1 MNPPMTDNKIKRIE
15 GGVTYP
21 GGFRASGI
29 HCGLRKNKSKKD
41 LALIVADAPCSAAAI
56 YTTNKV
62 YGAPITVTREHLKNG
77 VARAVICNSGN
88 ANTCNPDGVEKANA
102 MCAALSKHLGIP
114 EDDIVIASTGVIG
127 MPLPLEPILNG
138 IPALCDALGSSPED
152 GYAAAA
158 AIMTTDTRLKQI
170 AAETVIGGVKVKI
183 GGMAKGSGMIQP
195 NMATMLS
202 FITTDASVAPDVLQV
217 ILKRVAD
224 RTFNMI
230 SVDGD
235 TSTNDTLC
243 ILASGAAGGEIIA
256 DADSEQAAAFEALLE
271 YVCKYLA
278 RKMAADGEGASKLL
292 ECRIHGCDS
301 VANARVL
308 AKSVIN
314 SPLVKTA
321 MFGSDANW
329 GRILCA
335 LGYAGVDF
343 DPHRVDVNFI
353 SNAGEINVC
362 KDGASVG
369 FDEDKAKEILLEDSI
384 IIDVNM
390 NEGTESA
397 TAFGC
402 DLTYEYVRINGDYR
416 S

>member
-1 MNPPMTDNKIKRIE
+1 MNETNIKRIE

-21 GGFRASGI
+21 AGFRASGI

-41 LALIVADAPCSAAAI
+41 LALILADKLCNAAAI

-77 VARAVICNSGN
+77 MARAAICNSGN
-88 ANTCNPDGVEKANA
+88 ANTCNPDGVDKANA
-102 MCAALSKHLGIP
+102 MCAALAAQLGID
-114 EDDIVIASTGVIG
+114 ENDIIITSTGVIG
-127 MPLPLEPILNG
+127 EPLPLEPILNG
-138 IPALCDALGSSPED
+138 IPALCDSLGYDAEN
-152 GYAAAA
+152 GYAAAS

-170 AAETVIGGVKVKI
+170 AAETVIDGVKVKI
-183 GGMAKGSGMIQP
+183 GGMSKGSGMIQP
-195 NMATMLS
+195 NMATMLC
-202 FITTDASVAPDVLQV
+202 FVTTDANISSEALQTL
-217 ILKRVAD
+217 LKRVAD

-235 TSTNDTLC
+235 TSTNDTFSVM
-243 ILASGAAGGEIIA
+243 ASGLAGNTLI
-256 DADSEQAAAFEALLE
+256 DDPDSESGKAFEALLE

-292 ECRIHGCDS
+292 ECRVHGCDTLE
-301 VANARVL
+301 NARIL

-321 MFGSDANW
+321 MFGADANW

-335 LGYAGVDF
+335 LGYAGVEF
-343 DPHRVDVNFI
+343 DPHKVDVSFI
-353 SNAGEINVC
+353 SDAGEINVC
-362 KDGASVG
+362 KNGGSVG
-369 FDEDKAKEILLEDSI
+369 FDEDKAKEILLKDSI
-384 IIDVNM
+384 VMDVNM
-390 NEGTESA
+390 HMGDACA
-397 TAFGC
+397 TAYGC

>member
-1 MNPPMTDNKIKRIE
+1 MNETNIKRIE

-21 GGFRASGI
+21 AGFRASGI

-41 LALIVADAPCSAAAI
+41 LALIVADKPCNAAAI

-77 VARAVICNSGN
+77 MARAAICNSGN
-88 ANTCNPDGVEKANA
+88 ANTCNPDGVDKANA
-102 MCAALSKHLGIP
+102 MCAALAAQLGID
-114 EDDIVIASTGVIG
+114 ENDIIIASTGVIG
-127 MPLPLEPILNG
+127 EPLPLEPILSG
-138 IPALCDALGSSPED
+138 IPALCDSLGYDAEN
-152 GYAAAA
+152 GYAAAS

-170 AAETVIGGVKVKI
+170 AAETVIDGVKVKI
-183 GGMAKGSGMIQP
+183 GGMSKGSGMIQP
-195 NMATMLS
+195 NMATMLC
-202 FITTDASVAPDVLQV
+202 FVTTDANISSEALQV
-217 ILKRVAD
+217 LLKRVAD

-235 TSTNDTLC
+235 TSTNDTFSVM
-243 ILASGAAGGEIIA
+243 ASGLAGNALIENP
-256 DADSEQAAAFEALLE
+256 DSESGKAFEELLE

-292 ECRIHGCDS
+292 ECRVHGCDTLE
-301 VANARVL
+301 NARIL

-321 MFGSDANW
+321 MFGADANW

-335 LGYAGVDF
+335 LGYAGVEF
-343 DPHRVDVNFI
+343 DPHKVDVSFI
-353 SNAGEINVC
+353 SDAGEINVC
-362 KDGASVG
+362 KNGGSVG
-369 FDEDKAKEILLEDSI
+369 FDEDKAKEILLKDSI
-384 IIDVNM
+384 VMDVNM
-390 NEGTESA
+390 NMGDACA
-397 TAFGC
+397 TAYGC

>member
-1 MNPPMTDNKIKRIE
+1 MNETNIKRIE

-21 GGFRASGI
+21 AGFRASGI

-41 LALIVADAPCSAAAI
+41 LALILADKLCNAAAI

-77 VARAVICNSGN
+77 MARAAICNSGN
-88 ANTCNPDGVEKANA
+88 ANTCNPDGVDKANA
-102 MCAALSKHLGIP
+102 MCAALAAQLGID
-114 EDDIVIASTGVIG
+114 ENDIIITSTGVIG
-127 MPLPLEPILNG
+127 EPLPLEPILSG
-138 IPALCDALGSSPED
+138 IPALCDSLGYDAEN
-152 GYAAAA
+152 GYAAAS

-170 AAETVIGGVKVKI
+170 AAETVIDGVKVKI
-183 GGMAKGSGMIQP
+183 GGMSKGSGMIQP
-195 NMATMLS
+195 NMATMLC
-202 FITTDASVAPDVLQV
+202 FVTTDAHISSEALQV
-217 ILKRVAD
+217 LLKRVAD

-235 TSTNDTLC
+235 TSTNDTFSVM
-243 ILASGAAGGEIIA
+243 ASGLAGNALI
-256 DADSEQAAAFEALLE
+256 DDPDSESGKAFEALLE

-292 ECRIHGCDS
+292 ECRVHGCDTLE
-301 VANARVL
+301 NARIL

-321 MFGSDANW
+321 MFGADANW

-335 LGYAGVDF
+335 LGYAGVEF
-343 DPHRVDVNFI
+343 DPHKVDVSFI
-353 SNAGEINVC
+353 SDAGEINVC
-362 KDGASVG
+362 KNGGSVG
-369 FDEDKAKEILLEDSI
+369 FDEDKAKEILLKDSI
-384 IIDVNM
+384 VMDVNM
-390 NEGTESA
+390 NMGDACA
-397 TAFGC
+397 TAYGC

>member
-1 MNPPMTDNKIKRIE
+1 MNETNIKRIE

-21 GGFRASGI
+21 AGFRASGI

-41 LALIVADAPCSAAAI
+41 LALILADKLCNAAAI

-77 VARAVICNSGN
+77 MARAAICNSGN
-88 ANTCNPDGVEKANA
+88 ANTCNPDGVDKANA
-102 MCAALSKHLGIP
+102 MCAALAAQLGID
-114 EDDIVIASTGVIG
+114 ENDIIITSTGVIG
-127 MPLPLEPILNG
+127 EPLPLEPILSG
-138 IPALCDALGSSPED
+138 IPALCDSLGYDAEN
-152 GYAAAA
+152 GYAAAS

-170 AAETVIGGVKVKI
+170 AAETVIDGVKVKI
-183 GGMAKGSGMIQP
+183 GGMSKGSGMIQP
-195 NMATMLS
+195 NMATMLC
-202 FITTDASVAPDVLQV
+202 FVTTDAHISSEALQTL
-217 ILKRVAD
+217 LKRVAD

-235 TSTNDTLC
+235 TSTNDTFSVM
-243 ILASGAAGGEIIA
+243 ASGLAGNALI
-256 DADSEQAAAFEALLE
+256 DDPDSESGKVFEALLE

-292 ECRIHGCDS
+292 ECRVHGCDTLE
-301 VANARVL
+301 NARIL

-321 MFGSDANW
+321 MFGADANW

-335 LGYAGVDF
+335 LGYAGVEF
-343 DPHRVDVNFI
+343 DPHKVDVSFI
-353 SNAGEINVC
+353 SDAGEINVC
-362 KDGASVG
+362 KNGGSVG
-369 FDEDKAKEILLEDSI
+369 FDEDKAKEILLKDSI
-384 IIDVNM
+384 VMDVNM
-390 NEGTESA
+390 NMGDACA
-397 TAFGC
+397 TAYGC

>member
-1 MNPPMTDNKIKRIE
+1 MNETNIKRIE

-21 GGFRASGI
+21 AGFRASGI

-41 LALIVADAPCSAAAI
+41 LALILADKLCNAAAI

-77 VARAVICNSGN
+77 MARAAICNSGN
-88 ANTCNPDGVEKANA
+88 ANTCNPDGVDKANA
-102 MCAALSKHLGIP
+102 MCAALAAQLGID
-114 EDDIVIASTGVIG
+114 ENDIIITSTGVIG
-127 MPLPLEPILNG
+127 EPLPLEPILNG
-138 IPALCDALGSSPED
+138 IPALCDSLGYDAEN
-152 GYAAAA
+152 GYAAAS

-170 AAETVIGGVKVKI
+170 AAETMIDGVKVKI
-183 GGMAKGSGMIQP
+183 GGMSKGSGMIQP
-195 NMATMLS
+195 NMATMLC
-202 FITTDASVAPDVLQV
+202 FVTTDATISSEALQTL
-217 ILKRVAD
+217 LKRVAD

-235 TSTNDTLC
+235 TSTNDTFSVM
-243 ILASGAAGGEIIA
+243 ASGLAGNALI
-256 DADSEQAAAFEALLE
+256 DDPDSESGKAFEALLE

-292 ECRIHGCDS
+292 ECRVHGCDTLE
-301 VANARVL
+301 NARIL

-321 MFGSDANW
+321 MFGADANW

-335 LGYAGVDF
+335 LGYAGVEF
-343 DPHRVDVNFI
+343 DPHKVDVSFI
-353 SNAGEINVC
+353 SDAGEINVC
-362 KDGASVG
+362 KNGGSVG
-369 FDEDKAKEILLEDSI
+369 FDEDKAKEILLKDSI
-384 IIDVNM
+384 VMDVNM
-390 NEGTESA
+390 NMGNACA
-397 TAFGC
+397 TAYGC

>member
-1 MNPPMTDNKIKRIE
+1 MNETNIKRIE

-21 GGFRASGI
+21 AGFRASGI

-41 LALIVADAPCSAAAI
+41 LALILADKPCNAAAI

-77 VARAVICNSGN
+77 MARAAICNSGN
-88 ANTCNPDGVEKANA
+88 ANTCNPDGVDKANA
-102 MCAALSKHLGIP
+102 MCAALAAQLGID
-114 EDDIVIASTGVIG
+114 ENDIIIASTGVIG
-127 MPLPLEPILNG
+127 EPLPLEPILSG
-138 IPALCDALGSSPED
+138 IPALCDSLGYDAEN
-152 GYAAAA
+152 GYAAAS

-170 AAETVIGGVKVKI
+170 AAETVIDGVKVKI
-183 GGMAKGSGMIQP
+183 GGMSKGSGMIHP
-195 NMATMLS
+195 NMATMLC
-202 FITTDASVAPDVLQV
+202 FVTTDANISSEALQV
-217 ILKRVAD
+217 LLKRVAD

-235 TSTNDTLC
+235 TSTNDTFSVM
-243 ILASGAAGGEIIA
+243 ASGLAGNALIENP
-256 DADSEQAAAFEALLE
+256 DSESGKAFEELLE

-292 ECRIHGCDS
+292 ECRVHGCDTLE
-301 VANARVL
+301 NARIL

-321 MFGSDANW
+321 MFGADANW

-335 LGYAGVDF
+335 LGYAGVEF
-343 DPHRVDVNFI
+343 DPHKVDVSFI
-353 SNAGEINVC
+353 SDAGEINVC
-362 KDGASVG
+362 KNGGSVG
-369 FDEDKAKEILLEDSI
+369 FDEDKAKEILLKDSI
-384 IIDVNM
+384 VMDVNM
-390 NEGTESA
+390 NMGNA
-397 TAFGC
+397 CAAAYGC

>member
-1 MNPPMTDNKIKRIE
+1 MNETNIKRIE

-21 GGFRASGI
+21 AGFRASGI

-41 LALIVADAPCSAAAI
+41 LALILADKPCNAAAV

-77 VARAVICNSGN
+77 MARAAICNSGN
-88 ANTCNPDGVEKANA
+88 ANTCNPDGVDKANA
-102 MCAALSKHLGIP
+102 MCAALAAQLGID
-114 EDDIVIASTGVIG
+114 ENDIIIASTGVIG
-127 MPLPLEPILNG
+127 EPLPLEPILSG
-138 IPALCDALGSSPED
+138 IPALCDSLGYDAEN
-152 GYAAAA
+152 GYAAAS

-170 AAETVIGGVKVKI
+170 AAETVIDGVKVKI
-183 GGMAKGSGMIQP
+183 GGMSKGSGMIQP
-195 NMATMLS
+195 NMATMLC
-202 FITTDASVAPDVLQV
+202 FVTTDANISSEALQV
-217 ILKRVAD
+217 LLRRVAD

-235 TSTNDTLC
+235 TSTNDTFSVM
-243 ILASGAAGGEIIA
+243 ASGLAGNALIENPDNESGK
-256 DADSEQAAAFEALLE
+256 AFEELLE

-292 ECRIHGCDS
+292 ECRVHGCDTLE
-301 VANARVL
+301 NARIL

-321 MFGSDANW
+321 MFGADANW

-335 LGYAGVDF
+335 LGYAGVEF
-343 DPHRVDVNFI
+343 DPHKVDVSFI
-353 SNAGEINVC
+353 SDAGEINVC
-362 KDGASVG
+362 KNGGSVG
-369 FDEDKAKEILLEDSI
+369 FDEDKAKEILLKDSI
-384 IIDVNM
+384 VMDVNM
-390 NEGTESA
+390 NMGNA
-397 TAFGC
+397 CAAAYGC

>member
-1 MNPPMTDNKIKRIE
+1 MNETNIKRIE

-21 GGFRASGI
+21 AGFRASGI

-41 LALIVADAPCSAAAI
+41 LALILADKPCNAAAV

-77 VARAVICNSGN
+77 MARAAICNSGN
-88 ANTCNPDGVEKANA
+88 ANTCNPDGVDKANA
-102 MCAALSKHLGIP
+102 MCAALAAQLGID
-114 EDDIVIASTGVIG
+114 ENDIIIASTGVIG
-127 MPLPLEPILNG
+127 EPLPLEPILSG
-138 IPALCDALGSSPED
+138 IPALCDSLGYDAEN
-152 GYAAAA
+152 GYAAAS

-170 AAETVIGGVKVKI
+170 AAETVIDGVKVKI
-183 GGMAKGSGMIQP
+183 GGMSKGSGMIQP
-195 NMATMLS
+195 NMATMLC
-202 FITTDASVAPDVLQV
+202 FVTTDANISSEALQV
-217 ILKRVAD
+217 LLRRVAD

-235 TSTNDTLC
+235 TSTNDTFSVM
-243 ILASGAAGGEIIA
+243 ASGLAGNALIENP
-256 DADSEQAAAFEALLE
+256 DSESGKAFEELLE

-292 ECRIHGCDS
+292 ECRVHGCDTLE
-301 VANARVL
+301 NARIL

-321 MFGSDANW
+321 MFGADANW

-335 LGYAGVDF
+335 LGYAGVEF
-343 DPHRVDVNFI
+343 DPHKVDVSFI
-353 SNAGEINVC
+353 SDAGEINVC
-362 KDGASVG
+362 KNGGSVG
-369 FDEDKAKEILLEDSI
+369 FDEDKAKEILLKDSI
-384 IIDVNM
+384 VMDVNM
-390 NEGTESA
+390 NMGNA
-397 TAFGC
+397 CAAAYGC

>member
-1 MNPPMTDNKIKRIE
+1 MNETNIKRIE

-21 GGFRASGI
+21 AGFRASGI

-41 LALIVADAPCSAAAI
+41 LALILADKLCNAAAI

-77 VARAVICNSGN
+77 MARAAICNSGN
-88 ANTCNPDGVEKANA
+88 ANTCNPDGVDKANA
-102 MCAALSKHLGIP
+102 MCAALAAQLGID
-114 EDDIVIASTGVIG
+114 ENDIIITSTGVIG
-127 MPLPLEPILNG
+127 EPLPLEPILNG
-138 IPALCDALGSSPED
+138 IPALCDSLGYDAEN
-152 GYAAAA
+152 GYAAAS

-170 AAETVIGGVKVKI
+170 AAETMIDGMKVKI
-183 GGMAKGSGMIQP
+183 GGMSKGSGMIQP
-195 NMATMLS
+195 NMATMLC
-202 FITTDASVAPDVLQV
+202 FVTTDANISSEALQTL
-217 ILKRVAD
+217 LKRVAD

-235 TSTNDTLC
+235 TSTNDTFSVM
-243 ILASGAAGGEIIA
+243 ASGLAGNALI
-256 DADSEQAAAFEALLE
+256 DDPDSESGKAFEALLE

-292 ECRIHGCDS
+292 ECRVHGCDTLE
-301 VANARVL
+301 NARIL

-321 MFGSDANW
+321 MFGADANW

-335 LGYAGVDF
+335 LGYAGVEF
-343 DPHRVDVNFI
+343 DPHKVDVSFI
-353 SNAGEINVC
+353 SDAGEINVC
-362 KDGASVG
+362 KNGGSVG
-369 FDEDKAKEILLEDSI
+369 FDEDKAKEILLKDSI
-384 IIDVNM
+384 VMDVNM
-390 NEGTESA
+390 HMGDACA
-397 TAFGC
+397 TAYGC

>member
-1 MNPPMTDNKIKRIE
+1 MNETNIKRIE

-21 GGFRASGI
+21 AGFRASGI

-41 LALIVADAPCSAAAI
+41 LALILADKLCNAAAI

-77 VARAVICNSGN
+77 MARAAICNSGN
-88 ANTCNPDGVEKANA
+88 ANTCNPDGVDKANA
-102 MCAALSKHLGIP
+102 MCAALAAQLGID
-114 EDDIVIASTGVIG
+114 ENDIIITSTGVIG
-127 MPLPLEPILNG
+127 EPLPLEPILSG
-138 IPALCDALGSSPED
+138 IPALCDSLGYDAEN
-152 GYAAAA
+152 GYAAAS

-170 AAETVIGGVKVKI
+170 AAETMIDGVKVKI
-183 GGMAKGSGMIQP
+183 GGMSKGSGMIQP
-195 NMATMLS
+195 NMATMLC
-202 FITTDASVAPDVLQV
+202 FVTTDAHISSEALQTL
-217 ILKRVAD
+217 LKRVAD

-235 TSTNDTLC
+235 TSTNDTFSVM
-243 ILASGAAGGEIIA
+243 ASGLAGNALI
-256 DADSEQAAAFEALLE
+256 DDPDSESGKAFEALLE

-292 ECRIHGCDS
+292 ECRVHGCDTLE
-301 VANARVL
+301 NARIL

-321 MFGSDANW
+321 MFGADANW

-335 LGYAGVDF
+335 LGYAGVEF
-343 DPHRVDVNFI
+343 DPHKVDVSFI
-353 SNAGEINVC
+353 SDAGEINVC
-362 KDGASVG
+362 KNGGSVG
-369 FDEDKAKEILLEDSI
+369 FDEDKAKEILLKDSI
-384 IIDVNM
+384 VMDVNM
-390 NEGTESA
+390 NMGDACA
-397 TAFGC
+397 TAYGC

>member
-1 MNPPMTDNKIKRIE
+1 MTENKIKRIE

-21 GGFRASGI
+21 AGFKASGI
-29 HCGLRKNKSKKD
+29 HCGLRKNKNKKD
-41 LALIVADAPCSAAAI
+41 LALVFADKVCNTAAI

-77 VARAVICNSGN
+77 LAQAIICNSGN
-88 ANTCNPDGVEKANA
+88 ANTCNPDGVDKANK
-102 MCAALSKHLGIP
+102 MCEALAKHMNIN
-114 EDDIVIASTGVIG
+114 ENDVVVASTGVIG
-127 MPLPLEPILNG
+127 MPLPIEPIISG
-138 IPALCDALGSSPED
+138 IPALCDALGASSED
-152 GYAAAA
+152 GYSAAA

-170 AAETVIGGVKVKI
+170 AAEATIGGVTVKI

-195 NMATMLS
+195 KMATMLS
-202 FITTDASVAPDVLQV
+202 FITTDAAISSDVLQV

-224 RTFNMI
+224 KTFNMI

-243 ILASGAAGGEIIA
+243 IMASGLAENSEINDINSDECA
-256 DADSEQAAAFEALLE
+256 EFEALLE

-292 ECRIHGCDS
+292 ECRIRNCDN
-301 VANARVL
+301 VENARIL

-321 MFGSDANW
+321 MFGADANW

-335 LGYAGVDF
+335 LGYSGADF
-343 DPHRVDVNFI
+343 NPATVDVNFI
-353 SNAGEINVC
+353 SSAGEINVC
-362 KDGASVG
+362 KNGGSVG

-384 IIDVNM
+384 IMDINM
-390 NEGTESA
+390 NMGNETA

>member
-1 MNPPMTDNKIKRIE
+1 MNETNIKRIE

-21 GGFRASGI
+21 AGFRASGI

-41 LALIVADAPCSAAAI
+41 LALILADKLCNAAAI

-77 VARAVICNSGN
+77 MARAAICNSGN
-88 ANTCNPDGVEKANA
+88 ANTCNPDGVDKANA
-102 MCAALSKHLGIP
+102 MCAALAAQLGID
-114 EDDIVIASTGVIG
+114 ENDIIITSTGVIG
-127 MPLPLEPILNG
+127 EPLPLEPILNG
-138 IPALCDALGSSPED
+138 IPALCDSLGYDAEN
-152 GYAAAA
+152 GYAAAS

-170 AAETVIGGVKVKI
+170 AAETVIDGVKVKI
-183 GGMAKGSGMIQP
+183 GGMSKGSGMIQP
-195 NMATMLS
+195 NMATMLC
-202 FITTDASVAPDVLQV
+202 FVTTDAHISSEALQTL
-217 ILKRVAD
+217 LKRVAD

-235 TSTNDTLC
+235 TSTNDTFSVM
-243 ILASGAAGGEIIA
+243 ASGLAGNALI
-256 DADSEQAAAFEALLE
+256 DDPDSESGKVFEALLE

-292 ECRIHGCDS
+292 ECRVHGCDTLE
-301 VANARVL
+301 NARIL

-321 MFGSDANW
+321 MFGADANW

-335 LGYAGVDF
+335 LGYAGVEF
-343 DPHRVDVNFI
+343 DPHKVDVSFI
-353 SNAGEINVC
+353 SDAGEINVC
-362 KDGASVG
+362 KNGGSVG
-369 FDEDKAKEILLEDSI
+369 FDEDKAKEILLKDSI
-384 IIDVNM
+384 VMDVNM
-390 NEGTESA
+390 NMGDACA
-397 TAFGC
+397 TAYGC

>member
-1 MNPPMTDNKIKRIE
+1 MNETNIKRIE

-21 GGFRASGI
+21 AGFRASGI

-41 LALIVADAPCSAAAI
+41 LALILADKLCNAAAI

-77 VARAVICNSGN
+77 MARAAICNSGN
-88 ANTCNPDGVEKANA
+88 ANTCNPDGVDKANA
-102 MCAALSKHLGIP
+102 MCAALAAQLGID
-114 EDDIVIASTGVIG
+114 ENDIIITSTGVIG
-127 MPLPLEPILNG
+127 EPLPLEPILNG
-138 IPALCDALGSSPED
+138 IPALCDSLGYDAEN
-152 GYAAAA
+152 GYAAAS

-170 AAETVIGGVKVKI
+170 AAETMIDGVKVKI
-183 GGMAKGSGMIQP
+183 GGMSKGSGMIQP
-195 NMATMLS
+195 NMATMLC
-202 FITTDASVAPDVLQV
+202 FVTTDATISSEALQTL
-217 ILKRVAD
+217 LKRVAD

-235 TSTNDTLC
+235 TSTNDTFSVM
-243 ILASGAAGGEIIA
+243 ASGLAGNALI
-256 DADSEQAAAFEALLE
+256 DDPDSESGKAFEALLE

-292 ECRIHGCDS
+292 ECRVHGCDTLE
-301 VANARVL
+301 NARIL

-321 MFGSDANW
+321 MFGADANW

-335 LGYAGVDF
+335 LGYAGVEF
-343 DPHRVDVNFI
+343 DPHKVDVSFI
-353 SNAGEINVC
+353 SDAGEINVC
-362 KDGASVG
+362 KNGGSVG
-369 FDEDKAKEILLEDSI
+369 FDEDKAKEILLKDSI
-384 IIDVNM
+384 VMDVNM
-390 NEGTESA
+390 NMGDACA
-397 TAFGC
+397 TAYGC
-402 DLTYEYVRINGDYR
+402 DLTYDYVRINGDYR

>member
-1 MNPPMTDNKIKRIE
+1 MNETNIKRIE

-21 GGFRASGI
+21 AGFRASGI

-41 LALIVADAPCSAAAI
+41 LALILADKPCNAAAV

-77 VARAVICNSGN
+77 MARAAICNSGN
-88 ANTCNPDGVEKANA
+88 ANTCNPDGVDKANA
-102 MCAALSKHLGIP
+102 MCAALAAQLGID
-114 EDDIVIASTGVIG
+114 ENDIIIASTGVIG
-127 MPLPLEPILNG
+127 EPLPLEPILSG
-138 IPALCDALGSSPED
+138 IPALCDSLGYDAEN
-152 GYAAAA
+152 GYAAAS

-170 AAETVIGGVKVKI
+170 AAETVIDGVKVKI
-183 GGMAKGSGMIQP
+183 GGMSKGSGMIQP
-195 NMATMLS
+195 NMATMLC
-202 FITTDASVAPDVLQV
+202 FVTTDANISSEALQV
-217 ILKRVAD
+217 LLKRVAD

-235 TSTNDTLC
+235 TSTNDTFSVM
-243 ILASGAAGGEIIA
+243 ASGLAGNALIENP
-256 DADSEQAAAFEALLE
+256 DSESGKAFEELLE

-292 ECRIHGCDS
+292 ECRVHGCDTLE
-301 VANARVL
+301 NARIL

-321 MFGSDANW
+321 MFGADANW

-335 LGYAGVDF
+335 LGYAGVEF
-343 DPHRVDVNFI
+343 DPHKVDVSFI
-353 SNAGEINVC
+353 SDAGEINVC
-362 KDGASVG
+362 KNGGSVG
-369 FDEDKAKEILLEDSI
+369 FDEDKAKEILLKDSI
-384 IIDVNM
+384 VMDVNM
-390 NEGTESA
+390 NMGNA
-397 TAFGC
+397 CAAAYGC

>member
-1 MNPPMTDNKIKRIE
+1 MNEINIKRIE

-21 GGFRASGI
+21 AGFRASGI

-41 LALIVADAPCSAAAI
+41 LALILADKLCNAAAI

-77 VARAVICNSGN
+77 MARAAICNSGN
-88 ANTCNPDGVEKANA
+88 ANTCNPDGVDKANA
-102 MCAALSKHLGIP
+102 MCAALAAQLGID
-114 EDDIVIASTGVIG
+114 ENDIIIASTGVIG
-127 MPLPLEPILNG
+127 EPLPLEPILSG
-138 IPALCDALGSSPED
+138 IPALCDSLGYDAEN
-152 GYAAAA
+152 GYAAAS

-170 AAETVIGGVKVKI
+170 AAETVIDGVKVKI
-183 GGMAKGSGMIQP
+183 GGMSKGSGMIQP
-195 NMATMLS
+195 NMATMLC
-202 FITTDASVAPDVLQV
+202 FVTTDATISSEALQV
-217 ILKRVAD
+217 LLKRVAD

-235 TSTNDTLC
+235 TSTNDTFSVM
-243 ILASGAAGGEIIA
+243 ASGLAGNALIENP
-256 DADSEQAAAFEALLE
+256 DSESGKAFEELLE

-292 ECRIHGCDS
+292 ECRVHGCDTLE
-301 VANARVL
+301 NARIL

-321 MFGSDANW
+321 MFGADANW

-335 LGYAGVDF
+335 LGYAGVEF
-343 DPHRVDVNFI
+343 DPHKVDVSFI
-353 SNAGEINVC
+353 SDAGEINVC
-362 KDGASVG
+362 KNGGSVG
-369 FDEDKAKEILLEDSI
+369 FDEDKAKEILLKDSI
-384 IIDVNM
+384 VMDVNM
-390 NEGTESA
+390 NMGDACA
-397 TAFGC
+397 TAYGC

>member
-1 MNPPMTDNKIKRIE
+1 MNETNIKRIE

-21 GGFRASGI
+21 AGFRASGI

-41 LALIVADAPCSAAAI
+41 LALILADKPCNAAAV

-77 VARAVICNSGN
+77 MARAAICNSGN
-88 ANTCNPDGVEKANA
+88 ANTCNPDGVDKANA
-102 MCAALSKHLGIP
+102 MCAALAAQLGID
-114 EDDIVIASTGVIG
+114 ENDIIIASTGVIG
-127 MPLPLEPILNG
+127 EPLPLEPILSG
-138 IPALCDALGSSPED
+138 IPALCDSLGYDAEN
-152 GYAAAA
+152 GYAAAS

-170 AAETVIGGVKVKI
+170 AAETVIDGVKVKI
-183 GGMAKGSGMIQP
+183 GGMSKGSGMIQP
-195 NMATMLS
+195 NMATMLC
-202 FITTDASVAPDVLQV
+202 FVTTDAHISSEVLQV
-217 ILKRVAD
+217 LLRRVAD

-235 TSTNDTLC
+235 TSTNDTFSVM
-243 ILASGAAGGEIIA
+243 ASGLAGNALIENP
-256 DADSEQAAAFEALLE
+256 DSESGKAFEELLE

-292 ECRIHGCDS
+292 ECRVHGCDTLE
-301 VANARVL
+301 NARIL

-321 MFGSDANW
+321 MFGADANW

-335 LGYAGVDF
+335 LGYAGVEF
-343 DPHRVDVNFI
+343 DPHKVDVSFI
-353 SNAGEINVC
+353 SDAGEINVC
-362 KDGASVG
+362 KNGGSVG
-369 FDEDKAKEILLEDSI
+369 FDEDKAKEILLKDSI
-384 IIDVNM
+384 VMDVNM
-390 NEGTESA
+390 NMGNA
-397 TAFGC
+397 CAAAYGC

>member
-1 MNPPMTDNKIKRIE
+1 MNETNIKRIE

-21 GGFRASGI
+21 AGFRASGI

-41 LALIVADAPCSAAAI
+41 LALILADKLCNAAAI

-77 VARAVICNSGN
+77 MARAAICNSGN
-88 ANTCNPDGVEKANA
+88 ANTCNPDGVDKANA
-102 MCAALSKHLGIP
+102 MCAALAAQLGID
-114 EDDIVIASTGVIG
+114 ENDIIIASTGVIG
-127 MPLPLEPILNG
+127 EPLPLEPILSG
-138 IPALCDALGSSPED
+138 IPALCDSLGYDAEN
-152 GYAAAA
+152 GYAAAS

-170 AAETVIGGVKVKI
+170 AAETVIDGVKVKI
-183 GGMAKGSGMIQP
+183 GGMSKGSGMIQP
-195 NMATMLS
+195 NMATMLC
-202 FITTDASVAPDVLQV
+202 FVTTDANISSEALQTL
-217 ILKRVAD
+217 LKRVAD

-235 TSTNDTLC
+235 TSTNDTFSVM
-243 ILASGAAGGEIIA
+243 ASGLAGNALIENP
-256 DADSEQAAAFEALLE
+256 DSESGKAFEELLE

-292 ECRIHGCDS
+292 ECRVHGCDTLE
-301 VANARVL
+301 NARIL

-321 MFGSDANW
+321 MFGADANW

-335 LGYAGVDF
+335 LGYAGVEF
-343 DPHRVDVNFI
+343 DPHKVDVSFI
-353 SNAGEINVC
+353 SDAGEINVC
-362 KDGASVG
+362 KNGGSVG
-369 FDEDKAKEILLEDSI
+369 FDEDKAKEILLKDSI
-384 IIDVNM
+384 VMDVNM
-390 NEGTESA
+390 NMGDACA
-397 TAFGC
+397 TAYGC

>member
-1 MNPPMTDNKIKRIE
+1 MNETNIKRIE

-21 GGFRASGI
+21 AGFRASGI

-41 LALIVADAPCSAAAI
+41 LALILADKPCNAAAI

-77 VARAVICNSGN
+77 MARAAICNSGN
-88 ANTCNPDGVEKANA
+88 ANTCNPDGVDKANA
-102 MCAALSKHLGIP
+102 MCAALAAQLGID
-114 EDDIVIASTGVIG
+114 ENDIIITSTGVIG
-127 MPLPLEPILNG
+127 EPLPLEPILNG
-138 IPALCDALGSSPED
+138 IPALCDSLGYDAEN
-152 GYAAAA
+152 GYAAAS

-170 AAETVIGGVKVKI
+170 AAETVIDGVKVKI
-183 GGMAKGSGMIQP
+183 GGMSKGSGMIQP
-195 NMATMLS
+195 NMATMLC
-202 FITTDASVAPDVLQV
+202 FVTTDAHISSEALQTL
-217 ILKRVAD
+217 LKRVAD

-235 TSTNDTLC
+235 TSTNDTFSVM
-243 ILASGAAGGEIIA
+243 ASGLAGNALI
-256 DADSEQAAAFEALLE
+256 DDPDSESGKAFEALLE

-292 ECRIHGCDS
+292 ECRVHGCDTLE
-301 VANARVL
+301 NARIL

-321 MFGSDANW
+321 MFGADANW

-335 LGYAGVDF
+335 LGYAGVEF
-343 DPHRVDVNFI
+343 DPHKVDVSFI
-353 SNAGEINVC
+353 SDAGEINVC
-362 KDGASVG
+362 KNGGSVG
-369 FDEDKAKEILLEDSI
+369 FDEDKAKEILLKDSI
-384 IIDVNM
+384 VMDVNM
-390 NEGTESA
+390 HMGDACA
-397 TAFGC
+397 TAYGC

>member
-1 MNPPMTDNKIKRIE
+1 MNETNIKRIE

-21 GGFRASGI
+21 AGFRASGI

-41 LALIVADAPCSAAAI
+41 LALILADKPCNAAAI

-77 VARAVICNSGN
+77 MARAAICNSGN
-88 ANTCNPDGVEKANA
+88 ANTCNPDGVDKANA
-102 MCAALSKHLGIP
+102 MCAALAAQLGID
-114 EDDIVIASTGVIG
+114 ENDIIIASTGVIG
-127 MPLPLEPILNG
+127 EPLPLEPILSG
-138 IPALCDALGSSPED
+138 IPALCDSLGYDAEN
-152 GYAAAA
+152 GYAAAS

-170 AAETVIGGVKVKI
+170 AAETVIDGVKVKI
-183 GGMAKGSGMIQP
+183 GGMSKGSGMIQP
-195 NMATMLS
+195 NMATMLC
-202 FITTDASVAPDVLQV
+202 FVTTDANISSEALQV
-217 ILKRVAD
+217 LLKRVAD

-235 TSTNDTLC
+235 TSTNDTFSVM
-243 ILASGAAGGEIIA
+243 ASGLAGNALIENP
-256 DADSEQAAAFEALLE
+256 DSESGKAFEELLE

-292 ECRIHGCDS
+292 ECRVHGCDTLE
-301 VANARVL
+301 NARIL

-321 MFGSDANW
+321 MFGADANW

-335 LGYAGVDF
+335 LGYAGVEF
-343 DPHRVDVNFI
+343 DPHKVDVSFI
-353 SNAGEINVC
+353 SDAGEINVC
-362 KDGASVG
+362 KNGGSVG
-369 FDEDKAKEILLEDSI
+369 FDEDKAKEILLKDSI
-384 IIDVNM
+384 VMDVNM
-390 NEGTESA
+390 NMGN
-397 TAFGC
+397 AFAAAYGC

>member
-1 MNPPMTDNKIKRIE
+1 MNETNIKRIE

-21 GGFRASGI
+21 AGFRASGI

-41 LALIVADAPCSAAAI
+41 LALILADKLCNAAAI

-77 VARAVICNSGN
+77 MARAAICNSGN
-88 ANTCNPDGVEKANA
+88 ANTCNPDGVDKANA
-102 MCAALSKHLGIP
+102 MCAALAAQLGID
-114 EDDIVIASTGVIG
+114 ENDIIITSTGVIG
-127 MPLPLEPILNG
+127 EPLPLEPILNG
-138 IPALCDALGSSPED
+138 IPALCDSLGYDAEN
-152 GYAAAA
+152 GYAAAS

-170 AAETVIGGVKVKI
+170 AAETMIDGVKVKI
-183 GGMAKGSGMIQP
+183 GGMSKGSGMIQP
-195 NMATMLS
+195 NMATMLC
-202 FITTDASVAPDVLQV
+202 FVTTDANISSEALQTL
-217 ILKRVAD
+217 LKRVAD

-235 TSTNDTLC
+235 TSTNDTFSVM
-243 ILASGAAGGEIIA
+243 ASGLAGNALI
-256 DADSEQAAAFEALLE
+256 DDPDSESGKAFEALLE

-292 ECRIHGCDS
+292 ECRVHGCDTLE
-301 VANARVL
+301 NARIL

-321 MFGSDANW
+321 MFGADANW

-335 LGYAGVDF
+335 LGYAGVEF
-343 DPHRVDVNFI
+343 DPHKVDVSFI
-353 SNAGEINVC
+353 SDAGEINVC
-362 KDGASVG
+362 KNGGSVG
-369 FDEDKAKEILLEDSI
+369 FDEDKAKEILLKDSI
-384 IIDVNM
+384 VMDVNM
-390 NEGTESA
+390 NMGDACA
-397 TAFGC
+397 TAYGC

>member
-1 MNPPMTDNKIKRIE
+1 MNEINIKRIE

-21 GGFRASGI
+21 AGFRASGI

-41 LALIVADAPCSAAAI
+41 LALIVADKPCNAAAI

-77 VARAVICNSGN
+77 MARAAICNSGN
-88 ANTCNPDGVEKANA
+88 ANTCNPDGVDKANA
-102 MCAALSKHLGIP
+102 MCAALAAQLGID
-114 EDDIVIASTGVIG
+114 ENDIIIASTGVIG
-127 MPLPLEPILNG
+127 EPLPLEPILSG
-138 IPALCDALGSSPED
+138 IPALCDSLGYDAEN
-152 GYAAAA
+152 GYAAAS

-170 AAETVIGGVKVKI
+170 AAETVIDGVKVKI
-183 GGMAKGSGMIQP
+183 GGMSKGSGMIQP
-195 NMATMLS
+195 NMATMLC
-202 FITTDASVAPDVLQV
+202 FVTTDALVSSEALQV
-217 ILKRVAD
+217 LLKRVAD

-235 TSTNDTLC
+235 TSTNDTFSVM
-243 ILASGAAGGEIIA
+243 ASGLAGNALIENP
-256 DADSEQAAAFEALLE
+256 DSESGKAFEELLE

-292 ECRIHGCDS
+292 ECRVHGCDTLE
-301 VANARVL
+301 NARIL

-321 MFGSDANW
+321 MFGADANW

-335 LGYAGVDF
+335 LGYAGVEF
-343 DPHRVDVNFI
+343 DPHKVDVSFI
-353 SNAGEINVC
+353 SDAGEINVC
-362 KDGASVG
+362 KNGGSVG
-369 FDEDKAKEILLEDSI
+369 FDEDKAKEILLKDSI
-384 IIDVNM
+384 VMDVNM
-390 NEGTESA
+390 NMGNA
-397 TAFGC
+397 CAAAYGC

>member
-1 MNPPMTDNKIKRIE
+1 MNETNIKRIE

-21 GGFRASGI
+21 AGCRASGI

-41 LALIVADAPCSAAAI
+41 LALILADKPCNAAAV

-77 VARAVICNSGN
+77 MARAAICNSGN
-88 ANTCNPDGVEKANA
+88 ANTCNPDGVDKANA
-102 MCAALSKHLGIP
+102 MCAALAAQLGID
-114 EDDIVIASTGVIG
+114 ENDIIIASTGVIG
-127 MPLPLEPILNG
+127 EPLPLEPILSG
-138 IPALCDALGSSPED
+138 IPALCDSLGYDAEN
-152 GYAAAA
+152 GYAAAS

-170 AAETVIGGVKVKI
+170 AAETVIDGVKVKI
-183 GGMAKGSGMIQP
+183 GGMSKGSGMIQP
-195 NMATMLS
+195 NMATMLC
-202 FITTDASVAPDVLQV
+202 FVTTDANISSEVLQV
-217 ILKRVAD
+217 LLRRVAD

-235 TSTNDTLC
+235 TSTNDTFSVM
-243 ILASGAAGGEIIA
+243 ASGLAGNALIENP
-256 DADSEQAAAFEALLE
+256 DSESGKAFEELLE

-292 ECRIHGCDS
+292 ECRVHGCDTLE
-301 VANARVL
+301 NARIL

-321 MFGSDANW
+321 MFGADANW

-335 LGYAGVDF
+335 LGYAGVEF
-343 DPHRVDVNFI
+343 DPHKVDVSFI
-353 SNAGEINVC
+353 SDAGEINVC
-362 KDGASVG
+362 KNGGSVG

-384 IIDVNM
+384 VMDVNM
-390 NEGTESA
+390 NMGNA
-397 TAFGC
+397 CAAAYGC

>member
-1 MNPPMTDNKIKRIE
+1 MNETNIKRIE

-21 GGFRASGI
+21 AGFRASGI

-41 LALIVADAPCSAAAI
+41 LALILADKLCNAAAI

-77 VARAVICNSGN
+77 MARAAICNSGN
-88 ANTCNPDGVEKANA
+88 ANTCNPDGVDKANA
-102 MCAALSKHLGIP
+102 MCAALAAQLGID
-114 EDDIVIASTGVIG
+114 ENDIIITSTGVIG
-127 MPLPLEPILNG
+127 EPLPLEPILNG
-138 IPALCDALGSSPED
+138 IPALCDSLGYDAEN
-152 GYAAAA
+152 GYAAAS

-170 AAETVIGGVKVKI
+170 AAETVIDGVKVKI
-183 GGMAKGSGMIQP
+183 GGMSKGSGMIQP
-195 NMATMLS
+195 NMATMLC
-202 FITTDASVAPDVLQV
+202 FVTTDANISSEALQTL
-217 ILKRVAD
+217 LKRVAD

-235 TSTNDTLC
+235 TSTNDTFSVM
-243 ILASGAAGGEIIA
+243 ASGLAGNALI
-256 DADSEQAAAFEALLE
+256 DDPDSESGKAFEALLE

-292 ECRIHGCDS
+292 ECRVHGCDTLE
-301 VANARVL
+301 NARIL

-321 MFGSDANW
+321 MFGADANW

-335 LGYAGVDF
+335 LGYAGVEF
-343 DPHRVDVNFI
+343 DPHKVDVSFI
-353 SNAGEINVC
+353 SDAGEINVC
-362 KDGASVG
+362 KNGGSVG
-369 FDEDKAKEILLEDSI
+369 FDEDKAKEILLKDSI
-384 IIDVNM
+384 VMDVNM
-390 NEGTESA
+390 NMGDACA
-397 TAFGC
+397 TAYGC

>member
-1 MNPPMTDNKIKRIE
+1 MNETNIKRIE

-21 GGFRASGI
+21 AGFRASGI

-41 LALIVADAPCSAAAI
+41 LALILADKLCNAAAI

-77 VARAVICNSGN
+77 MARAAICNSGN
-88 ANTCNPDGVEKANA
+88 ANTCNPDGVDKANA
-102 MCAALSKHLGIP
+102 MCAALAAQLGID
-114 EDDIVIASTGVIG
+114 ENDIIITSTGVIG
-127 MPLPLEPILNG
+127 EPLPLEPILSG
-138 IPALCDALGSSPED
+138 IPALCDSLGYDAEN
-152 GYAAAA
+152 GYAAAS

-170 AAETVIGGVKVKI
+170 AAETVIDGVKVKI
-183 GGMAKGSGMIQP
+183 GGMSKGSGMIQP
-195 NMATMLS
+195 NMATMLC
-202 FITTDASVAPDVLQV
+202 FVTTDANISSEALQV
-217 ILKRVAD
+217 LLKRVAD

-235 TSTNDTLC
+235 TSTNDTFSVM
-243 ILASGAAGGEIIA
+243 ASGLAGNALI
-256 DADSEQAAAFEALLE
+256 DDPDSESGKAFEELLE

-292 ECRIHGCDS
+292 ECRVHGCDTLE
-301 VANARVL
+301 NARIL

-321 MFGSDANW
+321 MFGADANW

-335 LGYAGVDF
+335 LGYAGVEF
-343 DPHRVDVNFI
+343 DPHKVDVSFI
-353 SNAGEINVC
+353 SDAGEINVC
-362 KDGASVG
+362 KNGGSVG
-369 FDEDKAKEILLEDSI
+369 FDEDKAKEILLKDSI
-384 IIDVNM
+384 VMDVNM
-390 NEGTESA
+390 NMGDECA
-397 TAFGC
+397 TAYGC

>member
-1 MNPPMTDNKIKRIE
+1 MNETNIKRIE

-21 GGFRASGI
+21 AGFRASGI

-41 LALIVADAPCSAAAI
+41 LALILADKLCNAAAI

-77 VARAVICNSGN
+77 MARAAICNSGN
-88 ANTCNPDGVEKANA
+88 ANTCNPDGVDKANA
-102 MCAALSKHLGIP
+102 MCAALAAQLGID
-114 EDDIVIASTGVIG
+114 ENDIIITSTGVIG
-127 MPLPLEPILNG
+127 EPLPLEPILNG
-138 IPALCDALGSSPED
+138 IPALCDSLGYDAEN
-152 GYAAAA
+152 GYAAAS

-170 AAETVIGGVKVKI
+170 AAETVIDGVKVKI
-183 GGMAKGSGMIQP
+183 GGMSKGSGMIQP
-195 NMATMLS
+195 NMATMLC
-202 FITTDASVAPDVLQV
+202 FVTTDAHISSEALQTL
-217 ILKRVAD
+217 LKRVAD

-235 TSTNDTLC
+235 TSTNDTFSVM
-243 ILASGAAGGEIIA
+243 ASGLAGNALIENP
-256 DADSEQAAAFEALLE
+256 DSESGKAFEELLE

-292 ECRIHGCDS
+292 ECRVHGCDTLE
-301 VANARVL
+301 NARIL

-321 MFGSDANW
+321 MFGADANW

-335 LGYAGVDF
+335 LGYAGVEF
-343 DPHRVDVNFI
+343 DPHKVDVSFI
-353 SNAGEINVC
+353 SDAGEINVC
-362 KDGASVG
+362 KNGGSVG
-369 FDEDKAKEILLEDSI
+369 FDEDKAKEILLKDSI
-384 IIDVNM
+384 VMDVNM
-390 NEGTESA
+390 NMGDACA
-397 TAFGC
+397 TAYGC

>member
-1 MNPPMTDNKIKRIE
+1 MNETNIKRIE

-21 GGFRASGI
+21 AGFRASGI

-41 LALIVADAPCSAAAI
+41 LALILADKLCNAAAI

-77 VARAVICNSGN
+77 MARAAICNSGN
-88 ANTCNPDGVEKANA
+88 ANTCNPDGVDKANA
-102 MCAALSKHLGIP
+102 MCAALAAQLGID
-114 EDDIVIASTGVIG
+114 ENDIIIASTGVIG
-127 MPLPLEPILNG
+127 EPLPLEPILSG
-138 IPALCDALGSSPED
+138 IPALCDSLGYDAEN
-152 GYAAAA
+152 GYAAAS

-170 AAETVIGGVKVKI
+170 AAETVIDGVKVKI
-183 GGMAKGSGMIQP
+183 GGMSKGSGMIQP
-195 NMATMLS
+195 NMATMLC
-202 FITTDASVAPDVLQV
+202 FVTTDANISSEALQV
-217 ILKRVAD
+217 LLKRVAD

-235 TSTNDTLC
+235 TSTNDTFSVM
-243 ILASGAAGGEIIA
+243 ASGLAGNALI
-256 DADSEQAAAFEALLE
+256 DDSDSESGKAFEALLE

-292 ECRIHGCDS
+292 ECRVHGCDTLE
-301 VANARVL
+301 NARIL

-321 MFGSDANW
+321 MFGADANW

-335 LGYAGVDF
+335 LGYAGVEF
-343 DPHRVDVNFI
+343 DPHKVDVSFI
-353 SNAGEINVC
+353 SDAGEINVC
-362 KDGASVG
+362 KNGGSVG
-369 FDEDKAKEILLEDSI
+369 FDEDKAKEILLKDSI
-384 IIDVNM
+384 VMDVNM
-390 NEGTESA
+390 NMGDACA
-397 TAFGC
+397 TAYGC

>member
-1 MNPPMTDNKIKRIE
+1 MNETNIKRIE

-21 GGFRASGI
+21 AGFRASGI

-41 LALIVADAPCSAAAI
+41 LALILADKPCNAAAV

-77 VARAVICNSGN
+77 MARAAICNSGN
-88 ANTCNPDGVEKANA
+88 ANTCNPDGVDKANA
-102 MCAALSKHLGIP
+102 MCAALAAQLGID
-114 EDDIVIASTGVIG
+114 ENDIIISSTGVIG
-127 MPLPLEPILNG
+127 EPLPLEPILSG
-138 IPALCDALGSSPED
+138 IPALCDSLGYDAEN
-152 GYAAAA
+152 GYAAASD
-158 AIMTTDTRLKQI
+158 IMTTDTRLKQI
-170 AAETVIGGVKVKI
+170 AAETVIDGVKVKI
-183 GGMAKGSGMIQP
+183 GGMSKGSGMIQP
-195 NMATMLS
+195 NMATMLC
-202 FITTDASVAPDVLQV
+202 FVTTDANISSEVLQV
-217 ILKRVAD
+217 LLRRVAD

-235 TSTNDTLC
+235 TSTNDTFSVM
-243 ILASGAAGGEIIA
+243 ASGLAGNALIENP
-256 DADSEQAAAFEALLE
+256 DSESGKAFEELLE

-292 ECRIHGCDS
+292 ECRVHGCDTLE
-301 VANARVL
+301 NARIL

-321 MFGSDANW
+321 MFGADANW

-335 LGYAGVDF
+335 LGYAGVEF
-343 DPHRVDVNFI
+343 DPHKVDVSFI
-353 SNAGEINVC
+353 SDAGEINVC
-362 KDGASVG
+362 KNGGSVG
-369 FDEDKAKEILLEDSI
+369 FDEDKAKEILLKDSI
-384 IIDVNM
+384 VMDVNM
-390 NEGTESA
+390 NMGNA
-397 TAFGC
+397 CAAAYGC

>member
-1 MNPPMTDNKIKRIE
+1 MNETNIKRIE

-21 GGFRASGI
+21 AGFRASGI

-41 LALIVADAPCSAAAI
+41 LALILADKLCNAAAI

-77 VARAVICNSGN
+77 MARAAICNSGN
-88 ANTCNPDGVEKANA
+88 ANTCNPDGVDKANA
-102 MCAALSKHLGIP
+102 MCAALAAQLGID
-114 EDDIVIASTGVIG
+114 ENDIIITSTGVIG
-127 MPLPLEPILNG
+127 EPLPLEPILNG
-138 IPALCDALGSSPED
+138 IPALCDSLGYDAEN
-152 GYAAAA
+152 GYAAAS

-170 AAETVIGGVKVKI
+170 AAETVIDGVKVKI
-183 GGMAKGSGMIQP
+183 GGMSKGSGMIQP
-195 NMATMLS
+195 NMATMLC
-202 FITTDASVAPDVLQV
+202 FVTTDAHISSEALQTL
-217 ILKRVAD
+217 LKRVAD

-235 TSTNDTLC
+235 TSTNDTFSVM
-243 ILASGAAGGEIIA
+243 ASGLAGNALI
-256 DADSEQAAAFEALLE
+256 DDPDSESGKAFEALLE

-292 ECRIHGCDS
+292 ECRVHGSDTLE
-301 VANARVL
+301 NARIL

-321 MFGSDANW
+321 MFGADANW

-335 LGYAGVDF
+335 LGYAGVEF
-343 DPHRVDVNFI
+343 DPHKVDVSFI
-353 SNAGEINVC
+353 SDAGEINVC
-362 KDGASVG
+362 KNGGSVG
-369 FDEDKAKEILLEDSI
+369 FDEDKAKEILLKDSI
-384 IIDVNM
+384 VMDVNM
-390 NEGTESA
+390 NMGDACA
-397 TAFGC
+397 TAYGC

>member
-1 MNPPMTDNKIKRIE
+1 MNEINIKRIE

-21 GGFRASGI
+21 AGFRASGI

-41 LALIVADAPCSAAAI
+41 LALILADKLCNAAAI

-77 VARAVICNSGN
+77 MARAAICNSGN
-88 ANTCNPDGVEKANA
+88 ANTCNPDGVDKANA
-102 MCAALSKHLGIP
+102 MCAALAAQLGID
-114 EDDIVIASTGVIG
+114 ENDIIITSTGVIG
-127 MPLPLEPILNG
+127 EPLPLEPILNG
-138 IPALCDALGSSPED
+138 IPALCDSLGYDAEN
-152 GYAAAA
+152 GYAAAS

-170 AAETVIGGVKVKI
+170 AAETVIDGVKVKI
-183 GGMAKGSGMIQP
+183 GGMSKGSGMIQP
-195 NMATMLS
+195 NMATMLC
-202 FITTDASVAPDVLQV
+202 FVTTDATISSEALQTL
-217 ILKRVAD
+217 LKRVAD

-235 TSTNDTLC
+235 TSTNDTFSVM
-243 ILASGAAGGEIIA
+243 ASGLAGNALI
-256 DADSEQAAAFEALLE
+256 DDPDSESGKAFEELLE

-292 ECRIHGCDS
+292 ECRVHGCDTLE
-301 VANARVL
+301 NARIL

-321 MFGSDANW
+321 MFGADANW

-335 LGYAGVDF
+335 LGYAGVEF
-343 DPHRVDVNFI
+343 DPHKVDVSFI
-353 SNAGEINVC
+353 SDAGEINVC
-362 KDGASVG
+362 KNGGSVG
-369 FDEDKAKEILLEDSI
+369 FDEDKAKEILLKDSI
-384 IIDVNM
+384 VMDVNM
-390 NEGTESA
+390 NMGDACA
-397 TAFGC
+397 TAYGC

>member
-1 MNPPMTDNKIKRIE
+1 MNEINIKRIE

-21 GGFRASGI
+21 AGFRASGI

-41 LALIVADAPCSAAAI
+41 LALILADKLCNAAAI

-77 VARAVICNSGN
+77 MARAAICNSGN
-88 ANTCNPDGVEKANA
+88 ANTCNPDGVDKANA
-102 MCAALSKHLGIP
+102 MCAALAAQLGID
-114 EDDIVIASTGVIG
+114 ENDIIIASTGVIG
-127 MPLPLEPILNG
+127 EPLPLEPILSG
-138 IPALCDALGSSPED
+138 IPALCDSLGYDAEN
-152 GYAAAA
+152 GYAAAS

-170 AAETVIGGVKVKI
+170 AAETVIDGVKVKI
-183 GGMAKGSGMIQP
+183 GGMSKGSGMIQP
-195 NMATMLS
+195 NMATMLC
-202 FITTDASVAPDVLQV
+202 FVTTDANISSEALQV
-217 ILKRVAD
+217 LLKRVAD

-235 TSTNDTLC
+235 TSTNDTFSVM
-243 ILASGAAGGEIIA
+243 ASGLAGNALIENP
-256 DADSEQAAAFEALLE
+256 DSESGKAFEELLE

-292 ECRIHGCDS
+292 ECRVHGCDTLE
-301 VANARVL
+301 NARIL

-321 MFGSDANW
+321 MFGADANW

-335 LGYAGVDF
+335 LGYAGVEF
-343 DPHRVDVNFI
+343 DPHKVDVSFI
-353 SNAGEINVC
+353 SDAGEINVC
-362 KDGASVG
+362 KNGGSVG
-369 FDEDKAKEILLEDSI
+369 FDEDKAKEILLKDSI
-384 IIDVNM
+384 VMDVNM
-390 NEGTESA
+390 NMGDACA
-397 TAFGC
+397 TAYGC

>member
-1 MNPPMTDNKIKRIE
+1 MNETNIKRIE

-21 GGFRASGI
+21 AGFRASGI

-41 LALIVADAPCSAAAI
+41 LALILADKLCNAAAI

-77 VARAVICNSGN
+77 MARAAICNSGN
-88 ANTCNPDGVEKANA
+88 ANTCNPDGVDKANA
-102 MCAALSKHLGIP
+102 MCAALAEQLGID
-114 EDDIVIASTGVIG
+114 ENDIIITSTGVIG
-127 MPLPLEPILNG
+127 EPLPLEPILNG
-138 IPALCDALGSSPED
+138 IPALCDSLGYDAEN
-152 GYAAAA
+152 GYAAAS

-170 AAETVIGGVKVKI
+170 AAETVIDGVKVKI
-183 GGMAKGSGMIQP
+183 GGMSKGSGMIQP
-195 NMATMLS
+195 NMATMLC
-202 FITTDASVAPDVLQV
+202 FVTTDATISSEALQTL
-217 ILKRVAD
+217 LKRVAD

-235 TSTNDTLC
+235 TSTNDTFSVM
-243 ILASGAAGGEIIA
+243 ASGLAGNALIENP
-256 DADSEQAAAFEALLE
+256 DSESGKAFEALLE

-292 ECRIHGCDS
+292 ECRVHGCDTLE
-301 VANARVL
+301 NARIL

-321 MFGSDANW
+321 MFGADANW

-335 LGYAGVDF
+335 LGYAGVEF
-343 DPHRVDVNFI
+343 DPHKVDVSFI
-353 SNAGEINVC
+353 SDAGEINVC
-362 KDGASVG
+362 KNGGSVG
-369 FDEDKAKEILLEDSI
+369 FDEDKAKEILLKDSI
-384 IIDVNM
+384 VMDVNM
-390 NEGTESA
+390 HMGDACA
-397 TAFGC
+397 TAYGC

>member
-1 MNPPMTDNKIKRIE
+1 MNETNIKRIE

-21 GGFRASGI
+21 AGFRASGI

-41 LALIVADAPCSAAAI
+41 LALIVADKPCNAAAV

-77 VARAVICNSGN
+77 MARAAICNSGN
-88 ANTCNPDGVEKANA
+88 ANTCNPDGVDKANA
-102 MCAALSKHLGIP
+102 MCAALAAQLGID
-114 EDDIVIASTGVIG
+114 ENDIIIASTGVIG
-127 MPLPLEPILNG
+127 EPLPLEPILSG
-138 IPALCDALGSSPED
+138 IPALCDSLGYDAEN
-152 GYAAAA
+152 GYAAAS

-170 AAETVIGGVKVKI
+170 AAETVIDGVKVKI
-183 GGMAKGSGMIQP
+183 GGMSKGSGMIQP
-195 NMATMLS
+195 NMATMLC
-202 FITTDASVAPDVLQV
+202 FVTTDANISSEVLQV
-217 ILKRVAD
+217 LLRRVAD

-235 TSTNDTLC
+235 TSTNDTFSVM
-243 ILASGAAGGEIIA
+243 ASGLAGNALIENP
-256 DADSEQAAAFEALLE
+256 DSESGKAFEELLE

-292 ECRIHGCDS
+292 ECRVHGCDTLE
-301 VANARVL
+301 NARIL

-321 MFGSDANW
+321 MFGADANW

-335 LGYAGVDF
+335 LGYAGVEF
-343 DPHRVDVNFI
+343 DPHKVDVSFI
-353 SNAGEINVC
+353 SDAGEINVC
-362 KDGASVG
+362 KNGGSVG
-369 FDEDKAKEILLEDSI
+369 FDEDKAKEILLKDSI
-384 IIDVNM
+384 VMDVNM
-390 NEGTESA
+390 NMGNA
-397 TAFGC
+397 CAAAYGC

>member
-1 MNPPMTDNKIKRIE
+1 MNETNIKRIE

-21 GGFRASGI
+21 AGFRASGI

-41 LALIVADAPCSAAAI
+41 LALILADKLCNAAAI

-77 VARAVICNSGN
+77 MARAAICNSGN
-88 ANTCNPDGVEKANA
+88 ANTCNPDGVDKANA
-102 MCAALSKHLGIP
+102 MCAALAAQLGID
-114 EDDIVIASTGVIG
+114 ENDIIITSTGVIG
-127 MPLPLEPILNG
+127 EPLPLEPILNG
-138 IPALCDALGSSPED
+138 IPALCDSLGYDAEN
-152 GYAAAA
+152 GYAAAS

-170 AAETVIGGVKVKI
+170 AAETMIDGVKVKI
-183 GGMAKGSGMIQP
+183 GGMSKGSGMIQP
-195 NMATMLS
+195 NMATMLC
-202 FITTDASVAPDVLQV
+202 FVTTDATISSEALQTL
-217 ILKRVAD
+217 LKRVAD

-235 TSTNDTLC
+235 TSTNDTFSVM
-243 ILASGAAGGEIIA
+243 ASGLAGNALIENP
-256 DADSEQAAAFEALLE
+256 DSESGKAFEALLE

-292 ECRIHGCDS
+292 ECRVHGCDTLE
-301 VANARVL
+301 NARIL

-321 MFGSDANW
+321 MFGADANW

-335 LGYAGVDF
+335 LGYAGVEF
-343 DPHRVDVNFI
+343 DPHKVDVSFI
-353 SNAGEINVC
+353 SDAGEINVC
-362 KDGASVG
+362 KNGGSVG
-369 FDEDKAKEILLEDSI
+369 FDEDKAKEILLKDSI
-384 IIDVNM
+384 VMDVNM
-390 NEGTESA
+390 NMGDACA
-397 TAFGC
+397 TAYGC

>member
-1 MNPPMTDNKIKRIE
+1 MNETNIKRIE

-21 GGFRASGI
+21 AGFRASGI

-41 LALIVADAPCSAAAI
+41 LALILADKLCNAAAI

-77 VARAVICNSGN
+77 MARAAICNSGN
-88 ANTCNPDGVEKANA
+88 ANTCNPDGVDKANA
-102 MCAALSKHLGIP
+102 MCAALAAQLGID
-114 EDDIVIASTGVIG
+114 ENDIIITSTGVIG
-127 MPLPLEPILNG
+127 EPLPLEPILNG
-138 IPALCDALGSSPED
+138 IPALCDSLGYDAEN
-152 GYAAAA
+152 GYAAAS

-170 AAETVIGGVKVKI
+170 AAETVIDGVKVKI
-183 GGMAKGSGMIQP
+183 GGMSKGSGMIQP
-195 NMATMLS
+195 NMATMLC
-202 FITTDASVAPDVLQV
+202 FVTTDATISSEALQV
-217 ILKRVAD
+217 LLKRVAD

-235 TSTNDTLC
+235 TSTNDTFSVM
-243 ILASGAAGGEIIA
+243 ASGLAGNTLI
-256 DADSEQAAAFEALLE
+256 DDPDSESGKAFEALLE

-292 ECRIHGCDS
+292 ECRVHGCDTLE
-301 VANARVL
+301 NARIL

-321 MFGSDANW
+321 MFGADANW

-335 LGYAGVDF
+335 LGYAGVEF
-343 DPHRVDVNFI
+343 DPHKVDVSFI
-353 SNAGEINVC
+353 SDAGEINVC
-362 KDGASVG
+362 KNGGSVG
-369 FDEDKAKEILLEDSI
+369 FDEDKAKEILLKDSI
-384 IIDVNM
+384 VMDVNM
-390 NEGTESA
+390 HMGDACA
-397 TAFGC
+397 TAYGC